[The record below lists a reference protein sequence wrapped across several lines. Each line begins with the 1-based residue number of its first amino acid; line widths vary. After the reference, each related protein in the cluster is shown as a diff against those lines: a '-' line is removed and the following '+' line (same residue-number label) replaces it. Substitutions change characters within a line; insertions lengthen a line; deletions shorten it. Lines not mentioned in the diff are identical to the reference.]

1 MVLLQSEVEL
11 SEYCV
16 LARSGQSGRHTR
28 PLHASVRLATF
39 VCASVRSVIDLASE
53 GVRDCDTPFVVPLNS
68 NPSLPPHL
76 REVCQILAR
85 GIVRLR
91 SRSIAAIDPEAR
103 ECGESS
109 LHSTPHQRRHANPR
123 DTEDA

>member
-1 MVLLQSEVEL
+1 MPRRTAITEINI
-11 SEYCV
+11 
-16 LARSGQSGRHTR
+16 H
-28 PLHASVRLATF
+28 
-39 VCASVRSVIDLASE
+39 
-53 GVRDCDTPFVVPLNS
+53 
-68 NPSLPPHL
+68 LPPHL

-91 SRSIAAIDPEAR
+91 SRSIAAIDAGAR

-109 LHSTPHQRRHANPR
+109 LPATPRQRRHANPE